1 MMVDA
6 PMVWGAAAL
15 LVLFRLGGLFL
26 IAPFFASRLL
36 PMQVRGALALLL
48 TVVITPIAM
57 TTPGAAVR
65 VDLTSLATELFV
77 GFGIGFGAAILVGA
91 ADMAGDILGTQIG
104 LSGAS
109 VLDPL
114 TGQGSSA
121 MAQLLGFTVVTLL
134 LVTGGHYVMIES
146 LAGSY
151 AWVPLGSAPDLYA
164 GTASLVGLGSK
175 LFATGLQFAA
185 PVIGT
190 VAVGYVALGVL
201 ARTAPQ
207 LNVLAVSFPL
217 QIALGLLVLGAAL
230 PLLATHFASWPIH
243 IDEMGG
249 VFVRS
254 LTGGR

>member
-1 MMVDA
+1 MIDA
-6 PMVWGAAAL
+6 PLVWGAAAL

-36 PMQVRGALALLL
+36 PMRLRAALAVLLAA
-48 TVVITPIAM
+48 VITPVALA
-57 TTPGAAVR
+57 TPEAVARIDAAA
-65 VDLTSLATELFV
+65 LATELFV
-77 GFGIGFGAAILVGA
+77 GFGIGFGAAVLVGA

-134 LVTGGHYVMIES
+134 LVTGGHHVMIEA

-151 AWVPLGSAPDLYA
+151 AWVPLGSTPDLAA
-164 GTASLVGLGSK
+164 GAFSLVRLGTR

-217 QIALGLLVLGAAL
+217 QIALGLLVLGAAF
-230 PLLATHFASWPIH
+230 PLLATHFASWPLH

>member
-6 PMVWGAAAL
+6 PLTYGAAAI

-36 PMQVRGALALLL
+36 TMQTRGALALLL
-48 TVVITPIAM
+48 TVVITPIALS
-57 TTPGAAVR
+57 TPGADPR
-65 VDLTSLATELFV
+65 VDLLSLATELFV
-77 GFGIGFGAAILVGA
+77 GFGIGFGAAVLVGA
-91 ADMAGDILGTQIG
+91 ADMAGDILGTQTG

-121 MAQLLGFTVVTLL
+121 MAQLLGFMVVTLL
-134 LVTGGHYVMIES
+134 LVTGGHLVMVES

-151 AWVPLGSAPDLYA
+151 AWIPLGSHPDLLA
-164 GTASLVGLGSK
+164 GAASSIRVGAR
-175 LFATGLQFAA
+175 LFAAGLQFAA
-185 PVIGT
+185 PVVGT

-230 PLLATHFASWPIH
+230 PLLATYFASWPLH
-243 IDEMGG
+243 IDEMSGA
-249 VFVRS
+249 FVRAMA
-254 LTGGR
+254 GGL